1 MAKAIKEITRE
12 ITDET
17 ELKSTLIGLSNNEGG
32 AWVFSVKPF
41 SHTVTFAQFKNP
53 SSVPDHFQDVTE
65 NTMAHNGKIRGFTK
79 AAETRERNRG
89 LGAR

>member
-1 MAKAIKEITRE
+1 MAKPLKEIIRE
-12 ITDET
+12 ITNET
-17 ELKSTLIGLSNNEGG
+17 ELKNTLIDLSVNEGG

-41 SHTVTFAQFKNP
+41 SHTVTFSQFKNP
-53 SSVPDHFQDVTE
+53 SSVPDHFSDATK

-79 AAETRERNRG
+79 AAKVREQNRG